1 MDIRGFQV
9 WLSAARGLTR
19 AQRRPRRGARGTVGP
34 ERGRG
39 IEGSDRAWCG
49 RGPALSALRERR
61 GGFARY
67 GAGSAA
73 LPVQG
78 LRQDL
83 QRAERYAAVGP
94 APQGTLAVVR
104 GVAGEGG
111 DGEGLGGALRR
122 GGEHGIPLASPVS
135 GGGEPRSDS
144 EVLKGIVEADETYV
158 LESRKGG
165 RGLGR
170 KARRRGGKAKKRGL
184 SREQV
189 PVLMAADRSGTTV
202 SAVLP
207 RVDVAALTAALD
219 PVVAKDALLVSDGHR
234 RELPT
239 LRRRARGEPSKH
251 STARWGNGFGA
262 ICMCRR

>member
-1 MDIRGFQV
+1 MDVKGFQV
-9 WLSAARGLTR
+9 WLYGGARADTR
-19 AQRRPRRGARGTVGP
+19 AAARGARGTVGP

-49 RGPALSALRERR
+49 RGSALSALRHERG

-83 QRAERYAAVGP
+83 QRAERYAAVGL
-94 APQGTLAVVR
+94 APQGSWLSFGASLAKGETVKASAAR
-104 GVAGEGG
+104 CDVAVST
-111 DGEGLGGALRR
+111 AFRWR
-122 GGEHGIPLASPVS
+122 HRFLAAA
-135 GGGEPRSDS
+135 RSDS

-158 LESRKGG
+158 LESRKGA

-207 RVDVAALTAALD
+207 RVDAAALAAALD
-219 PVVAKDALLVSDGHR
+219 PVVAKDALLVSDGGASYPPCAAALGVSHEALNR
-234 RELPT
+234 SMGERV
-239 LRRRARGEPSKH
+239 RGDLHVQTVNRP
-251 STARWGNGFGA
+251 
-262 ICMCRR
+262 

>member
-19 AQRRPRRGARGTVGP
+19 AQRREALAVLSGRSG
-34 ERGRG
+34 GRG

-49 RGPALSALRERR
+49 RGSALSALRARG

-83 QRAERYAAVGP
+83 QRAERYAAVGL

-122 GGEHGIPLASPVS
+122 GG
-135 GGGEPRSDS
+135 
-144 EVLKGIVEADETYV
+144 
-158 LESRKGG
+158 
-165 RGLGR
+165 
-170 KARRRGGKAKKRGL
+170 
-184 SREQV
+184 
-189 PVLMAADRSGTTV
+189 
-202 SAVLP
+202 
-207 RVDVAALTAALD
+207 
-219 PVVAKDALLVSDGHR
+219 
-234 RELPT
+234 
-239 LRRRARGEPSKH
+239 
-251 STARWGNGFGA
+251 
-262 ICMCRR
+262 